1 MKAKTAMLAQTVRI
15 NLRYDRADLKQIV
28 RYANAHDVEH
38 NGRYDFWIPPSLN
51 IWTHTWGNAGCKA
64 EACVIFSLEFDWKT
78 ASLIS
83 VMLRLGYDWECFL
96 DELARLEMAAL
107 GNAVYGKSRCKP
119 TI

>member
-1 MKAKTAMLAQTVRI
+1 MLAQTVRI
-15 NLRYDRADLKQIV
+15 NLRYDRADLKQIL
-28 RYANAHDVEH
+28 RYANTHDVER

-51 IWTHTWGNAGCKA
+51 IWTHTWSNAGCKA
-64 EACVIFSLEFDWKT
+64 EACVMFSLEFDWET
-78 ASLIS
+78 ASLRS

-107 GNAVYGKSRCKP
+107 GTAVHGKSRCKP